1 MHSLTLKYICICVV
15 YVNIPC
21 YSIINKTIL
30 LILIFIDIFPHT
42 ILDMKETTRIQLTKI
57 KGTKSKEDNQIQ
69 LYLKFKRNIYDKN
82 KKMLQ

>member
-1 MHSLTLKYICICVV
+1 
-15 YVNIPC
+15 
-21 YSIINKTIL
+21 
-30 LILIFIDIFPHT
+30 
-42 ILDMKETTRIQLTKI
+42 MKETTRIQLTKI